1 MQYLTKRGRLLAC
14 LVMSFGFQPLAF
26 ALGTDS
32 GTVVTNSASLAY
44 QVNSV
49 AQTGSSS
56 VSFTVDRKLNVAVV
70 TQNANWVSVIPGQTA
85 TPSATNTLNYLVS
98 NRTNDAARI
107 RVALIDRSTQAVTG
121 FSPQVGSPTVFP
133 PSPATGTLWN
143 DQDNDNVIDAGEA
156 SIALSATGITVLAL
170 PSMNEDTST
179 NLKVVVSVTNAAV
192 ANQYRSFSLV
202 AAVADASGVALTADN
217 SGNVSPGG
225 SASNVVNNLNAVEVV
240 FADAGSA
247 NAEDIQYNFASN
259 TTVAS
264 ADVQFNGQ
272 SSDTSGF
279 ISVQTLTVVK
289 YAEVLYD
296 PISGNGYNG
305 SGARVVT
312 RNPKSIPGSVLL
324 YVVGVFN
331 TTATFTAQ
339 SVLIDDDIPSPSVL
353 VGDQA
358 NPGTAVDVPTSVT
371 MTVGSTP
378 TTVALDRT
386 NITTNLDRVWVKG
399 CAAATATSQVF
410 GSGTPEIDDAAI
422 GTCTAGQ
429 TGYIAYLVTINDAP

>member
-14 LVMSFGFQPLAF
+14 LVLSLGFQPLAF

-56 VSFTVDRKLNVAVV
+56 VAFTVDRKLNVAVV
-70 TQNANWVSVIPGQTA
+70 TQNANWVSVVPGQTA
-85 TPSATNTLNYLVS
+85 TPNTTNALNYLVS
-98 NRTNDAARI
+98 NRTNEATRL
-107 RVALIDRSTQAVTG
+107 RVALVDRATQAVTG
-121 FSPQVGSPTVFP
+121 FTAQGGSPTVFP
-133 PSPATGTLWN
+133 PTPATGTMWN
-143 DQDNDNVIDAGEA
+143 DLNNNNLIDGAET
-156 SIALSATGITVLAL
+156 SVALSATGITVLAL
-170 PSMNEDTST
+170 PSLNEDAST
-179 NLKVVVSVTNAAV
+179 NIKVVVNVTNAAV
-192 ANQYRSFSLV
+192 ANQYRSFTLV
-202 AAVADASGVALTADN
+202 AAVADSLGVALTADS

-225 SASNVVNNLNAVEVV
+225 TASNVANNLNMVESV

-247 NAEDIQYNFASN
+247 NAEDIRFNFIAGAA
-259 TTVAS
+259 VALVD
-264 ADVQFNGQ
+264 AQFNGQ

-289 YAEVLYD
+289 YAEVLFD

-305 SGARVVT
+305 SGVRVVT
-312 RNPKSIPGSVLL
+312 ANPKSIPGAVVL

-331 TTATFTAQ
+331 TTTTFTAQ
-339 SVLIDDDIPSPSVL
+339 SVLIDDDVPNPSVL

-371 MTVGSTP
+371 MTVGGTP
-378 TTVALDRT
+378 TSVPLDRA
-386 NITTNLDRVWVKG
+386 NISTNLDRVWVKG
-399 CAAATATSQVF
+399 CAVATATSQVF
-410 GSGTPEIDDAAI
+410 GGATPEIDDAAI

-429 TGYIAYLVTINDAP
+429 TGYIAYLVTINDA